1 MIAKRIV
8 SPKGGAGYQRLGAYV
23 LNVREEHRGSDPASW
38 GRLNAYILDAEHEGE
53 KVAWARVT
61 NCASEDPGWAVKE
74 IIALQARNTRS
85 QRDKNYH
92 LVVSFPEGERPSR
105 EQLEDIEDQLVQAIG
120 LEAHQR
126 VSAVHQNTDNW
137 HLHVAINTV
146 HPQTLRNVAPFQ
158 DHFRLQEACADLEL
172 KHGLLRDNHTERRN
186 GKDRANN
193 RAQDFEARR
202 GGQSFLAWV
211 QKSAAP
217 ALLAARDSGQ
227 GWQGLHQAAAAH
239 GLVLKLRGAGLVV
252 GHAQD
257 ARLHVKASDV
267 DRQLSL
273 QSLTNKLGPFEPPSQ
288 EAELPPGASP
298 YRKPEQTGALYE
310 VFKQEQAAADAARK
324 QAIEK
329 LKAKHI
335 SYAMELTA
343 FYRDRMKRER
353 ESGLRGAL
361 RWESFR
367 HVNGQRVQDH
377 AERRRR
383 ETAERQQA
391 RRAHPVAN
399 WQTWLESRAAAG
411 DTEALKLLRS
421 RQQRAARLEADV
433 LGATDATAAKTIIHM
448 HLHPAVRR
456 SGAVIYR
463 VKDGGM
469 VADEATH
476 IRVAQPTTAASFLAL
491 TLAVERF
498 GTKPLVVRGSDSFR
512 NQVAELAGLQG
523 MGVSFADGS
532 LEGRRQE
539 AVKRRS
545 SNLNLAKTRDAGSMP
560 EIHTTESK
568 KDRDGRER

>member
-23 LNVREEHRGSDPASW
+23 LNVREEQRGSDPASW
-38 GRLNAYILDAEHEGE
+38 SRLNAYILDAEHKGE

-61 NCASEDPGWAVKE
+61 NCASDDPGWAVKE

-92 LVVSFPEGERPSR
+92 LVVSFQEGERLAR
-105 EQLEDIEDQLVQAIG
+105 EQLEDIEDQLAEAIG
-120 LEAHQR
+120 LGEHQR

-172 KHGLLRDNHTERRN
+172 KHGLIRDNHTERRT
-186 GKDRANN
+186 GRDRANN
-193 RAQDFEARR
+193 RAQDFEARHC
-202 GGQSFLAWV
+202 GQSFLAWV
-211 QKSAAP
+211 QEAAAT
-217 ALLAARDSGQ
+217 ALLTARDSGQ

-239 GLVLKLRGAGLVV
+239 GLVLKPRGAGLVV

-273 QSLTNKLGPFEPPSQ
+273 QALTNKLGPFEPPSQ
-288 EAELPPGASP
+288 EAGAQPASRA

-310 VFKQEQAAADAARK
+310 AFKQERDAADAARK
-324 QAIEK
+324 AAVKALQAR
-329 LKAKHI
+329 HI
-335 SYAMELTA
+335 SYATELTA
-343 FYRDRMKRER
+343 FYRGRMKHER
-353 ESGLRGAL
+353 ESGLRGFL
-361 RWESFR
+361 RRESFQ
-367 HVNGQRVQDH
+367 HVAGQRAQDH
-377 AERRRR
+377 SERRER
-383 ETAERQQA
+383 ETAERQQV
-391 RRAHPVAN
+391 RRAYPVPN
-399 WQTWLESRAAAG
+399 WQTWLEGRAADG

-421 RQQRAARLEADV
+421 RQQRAMRLETDV
-433 LGATDATAAKTIIHM
+433 LAATDATSAKTIIHA

-456 SGAVIYR
+456 NGAVIYR
-463 VKDGGM
+463 VKDGGL
-469 VADEATH
+469 VADEAMH
-476 IRVAQPTTAASFLAL
+476 IRVAQPTAAASFLAL
-491 TLAVERF
+491 TLAAERF
-498 GTKPLVVRGSDSFR
+498 GTKPLVVRGSEAFC

-523 MGVSFADGS
+523 MEVSFADQS
-532 LEGRRQE
+532 LERRRQE
-539 AVKRRS
+539 AVKKRASDLDR
-545 SNLNLAKTRDAGSMP
+545 AKTRGVGQAPGL
-560 EIHTTESK
+560 HTAESK